1 MHVLNAG
8 SRTSNRSIMRPVYWA
23 ILLAVAVAIGGVI
36 FGVAG
41 IFLAPLL
48 GVVGVIALIIWT
60 VERKAQDKP
69 PLE

>member
-1 MHVLNAG
+1 
-8 SRTSNRSIMRPVYWA
+8 MRPVYWA
-23 ILLAVAVAIGGVI
+23 ILLAIAIAIGGLI

-48 GVVGVIALIIWT
+48 GVLGLIALIIWMI
-60 VERKAQDKP
+60 ERKAQHKP

>member
-1 MHVLNAG
+1 
-8 SRTSNRSIMRPVYWA
+8 MRPVYWA